1 VVHRGGEP
9 DLAVT
14 LRSELESEKLPVV
27 SLATMRHETTERRF
41 EWLRELATSLE
52 TRKIVI
58 VRRRGGLGPRT
69 RTRLTLG
76 PGHDLSSHDSGIS
89 VINLTTDYDA
99 LMASGLLE
107 IEEDR
112 TLLTRLRALLAGTHH
127 QTVASVT
134 SPFNV
139 LRELFTEKGAG
150 TLIKRGTRIARH
162 DSYSTVDRPRLKGL
176 LESSFRRKLL
186 ATFFERPP
194 ASVYVEESYRGAAIV
209 EASPIASFLTKFAVD
224 RVAQGEGM
232 GRDLWQALLRDHSS
246 LYWRAHPENHIAGWY
261 TTLADGMMRLP
272 EWNVYWRGVD
282 PEHIPALI
290 RDART
295 RAQDFRD

>member
-1 VVHRGGEP
+1 MQRETP
-9 DLAVT
+9 
-14 LRSELESEKLPVV
+14 ES
-27 SLATMRHETTERRF
+27 RF
-41 EWLRELATSLE
+41 EWLRDLAASLE

-69 RTRLTLG
+69 RASLTLG